1 MALGSN
7 LGGIVHKRGEDKL
20 TSITAS
26 DCELS
31 RKAGAVMDAGSEA
44 QGSEVDDETRLV
56 LAAMVHMVQTVVSQ
70 EVGVRDG
77 EQATIVLHR
86 IVINPEMERRNYLI
100 KYEEI
105 LMALTKKL

>member
-1 MALGSN
+1 M
-7 LGGIVHKRGEDKL
+7 HKRGEDKL

-44 QGSEVDDETRLV
+44 QGSKVDVETRLG
-56 LAAMVHMVQTVVSQ
+56 LAAMVQTVVSQ

-86 IVINPEMERRNYLI
+86 IVINPEMEHTGPQAGTGLFFCI
-100 KYEEI
+100 KRSDH
-105 LMALTKKL
+105 AKNFV

>member
-1 MALGSN
+1 M
-7 LGGIVHKRGEDKL
+7 HKRVEDKL
-20 TSITAS
+20 ASIITS

-44 QGSEVDDETRLV
+44 QGSKVDVETRLG
-56 LAAMVHMVQTVVSQ
+56 LAALVQTVVSQ
-70 EVGVRDG
+70 EVGVQDG
-77 EQATIVLHR
+77 EQATIALHR

-105 LMALTKKL
+105 KMALTKKL

>member
-1 MALGSN
+1 M
-7 LGGIVHKRGEDKL
+7 HKRGEDKL

-44 QGSEVDDETRLV
+44 QGSEVDDETRLG
-56 LAAMVHMVQTVVSQ
+56 LAAMVQTVVSQ

>member
-1 MALGSN
+1 M
-7 LGGIVHKRGEDKL
+7 HKRGEDKL

-31 RKAGAVMDAGSEA
+31 RKAGTVMDAGSEA
-44 QGSEVDDETRLV
+44 QGSKVDVKTRLG
-56 LAAMVHMVQTVVSQ
+56 LAAMVQTVVSQ

-105 LMALTKKL
+105 TMALTKKL